1 MLYKIILM
9 IFIIINNI
17 YSQNQATIESFSPEG
32 EIRDIKQV
40 VVRFSESM
48 VPLSSPK
55 IKTDQFVITCPS
67 EGKARWLD
75 DKTYVYEFLKPLE
88 SGISCTFKVSDST
101 KSISGKQI
109 VGKKTFEF
117 TTGGPYI
124 IQSEP
129 SDGSKIEENQ
139 YFYIHSSAPINEE
152 TLLDN
157 LYFSI
162 DGYRDKV
169 YANLIKG
176 EEESLIL
183 KTLSPNKNIKNSYI
197 IKSKLNFPNG
207 KKVSLIFGKGIT
219 SKSGVPSSSD
229 QIINFETREPFNISY
244 YCNRENANS
253 GCIPLLDIY
262 LNFSSP
268 VDIQLARQVKL
279 SGGGKIFSPQQLKTD
294 PLEGT
299 VSSLT
304 FNAPFPENTNL
315 LIEVPED
322 FKDDTLRKL
331 PKNKKNVTKIYI
343 AKNPALAKFPAKF
356 GIMELEGDT
365 NLPLSIRNLEVGLRA
380 RSLTLSPNPV
390 SSLNIP
396 GKKMKISSDQILLYL
411 RKISSHDRE
420 KSIFENPKLT
430 FPFEIPQ
437 PLGTNVLQN
446 VAIPIKEPGFHVIEV
461 ESSILGNS
469 LLEKKGN
476 MYVPTTVLVT
486 GMAVHF
492 KKGKENSLV
501 WVTNLKSA
509 KPVKEANISVRDCKN
524 NLLISGKTDNEGLLS
539 LKLPDPINCSYSEYQ
554 NGYLI
559 IAEKENDLS
568 FVHSS
573 WDNGI
578 ELWRYN
584 LPGNNFYSDS
594 KQYLVHTILD
604 KVLYR
609 AGETV
614 NMKHIFRKQNISGFS
629 IPTPENNPKTITITH
644 IGTYQKYTYNLTW
657 NLGASEFNFAIP
669 KEAKLGTYQIT
680 LEKDSSNSYS
690 TGYFRVEEFRLPI
703 LKGNIV
709 LPDKKIVNNKEI
721 PITLSVD
728 FLSGGPASNLDVK
741 LKYYIGNNYINEI
754 IGNEELYFYS
764 KEIKEGKNQRQG
776 YNYYIYDNEDY
787 QEDSI
792 SSFEKINKINYKLNS
807 KGITNV
813 IIDNNYKQETL
824 FNYVFE
830 MEYRDPN
837 GEIQTISSSVPIY
850 PSYYTVGMRI
860 QSYNSESNLL
870 KTKMIVLDINNNPIP
885 NHKVLVEVFKKNV
898 YSNRKRIVGGFYTY
912 DDIEEINKIGKFCEG
927 KTDEKGILYCEFPPP
942 DKGSLIFQ
950 SVVQDPSGLKTF
962 AVEETYI
969 PDSNISYWTSYS
981 NTDRID
987 ILPNKKLYETGENA
1001 RIQIKSP
1008 FSKSTAL
1015 VTVEREGIL
1024 DKFIVELN
1032 NKDPYIEVPIKK
1044 NYAPNIFVSVLLV
1057 RGRVDSIKP
1066 TATIDLGRPSYK
1078 LGITNLNIGWNDHK
1092 IDVKVNSDKE
1102 IYKIREKAKIKV
1114 KLGLA
1119 NGSPLQESAE
1129 ITLVAIDEA
1138 INLLSP
1144 NTTWNILE
1152 SFMQTRKLE
1161 VSTST
1166 AQMQVIG
1173 RRHYGQKGVPQG
1185 GGGGGSEMT
1194 RELFNT
1200 LLLWKG
1206 TIIPDKNG
1214 EAEIVVP
1221 LNDSLTSFRIVAIA
1235 TSGAKLFGTASHI
1248 IKTSQDIMLL
1258 SGIPPEVREGDEIDL
1273 ELTIRNNTTKD
1284 DDIVIS
1290 GISDN
1295 NQISFPIKKIS
1306 IPNGSSEIVGWKIKI
1321 PENITTLQY
1330 EFLAKSSLGSDKIK
1344 VVQKVNKVLSVSVR
1358 QATLFQLEKEN
1369 IIPVQPPNTDNL
1381 SLGGLNVILK
1391 KSLME
1396 STSTI
1401 KEYMR
1406 KYPYTC
1412 VEQQISKAIILKDR
1426 ESWDKLMDKLPS
1438 YMDENGFVKYFPSM
1452 YYGSTTLTSY
1462 LLSISE
1468 ESKYPIPEST
1478 KKSLEN
1484 ALNKFVTGE
1493 VVQKGGLETADLTIR
1508 KLQSIEA
1515 LTKINLNY
1523 SSLILTLKLN
1533 LNILPTS
1540 SLIDLWSILDNSKS
1554 ITDKEDRIKQIENI
1568 LKSRLNY
1575 QGTKITFSTEK
1586 NDFLY
1591 WLMISG
1597 DLNSIRFL
1605 NLIIK
1610 KDKWKQDIGKI
1621 TKGVLQRQR
1630 NGIWDTT
1637 LANAWGVLTLE
1648 KFSREF
1654 EKDSLSG
1661 ETKVSYTE
1669 NYIHNWNSNSKGS
1682 EKLLK
1687 WDQNIQNVSINH
1699 SGNGKPWVTVESK
1712 SVVNPEELSNGYT
1725 IKKEYLDEKGNI
1737 LNSFK
1742 QGDIVK
1748 IRLKVKSD
1756 SDMTWVVI
1764 NDPIPAGSTILSGG
1778 LQDSESIRLSERLSN
1793 ISSTFEERTFTAYK
1807 LYYEYMSEGEYIIEY
1822 TIRLNQTGVFN
1833 SPETRIEAMYS
1844 PDMYGEFPNPIIR
1857 VFK

>member
-1 MLYKIILM
+1 MISKIIL
-9 IFIIINNI
+9 IFFILINNI
-17 YSQNQATIESFSPEG
+17 YSQNPVTIESFSPEG
-32 EIRDIKQV
+32 EVKEIKQV

-55 IKTDQFVITCPS
+55 VKTDQFIINCPF
-67 EGKARWLD
+67 EGKSRWLD

-88 SGISCTFKVSDST
+88 SGVSCSFKVSDST
-101 KSISGKQI
+101 KSLNGKQI
-109 VGKKTFEF
+109 TGKKVFEF
-117 TTGGPYI
+117 TTGGPFI

-129 SDGSKIEENQ
+129 GDGSKIEENQ

-152 TLLDN
+152 SLLDN

-169 YANLIKG
+169 YVNLIKG

-183 KTLSPNKNIKNSYI
+183 KTLSPNKIFKNSFI

-207 KKVSLIFGKGIT
+207 KKVSMVFGKGIT

-229 QIINFETREPFNISY
+229 QIINYETREPFNISY

-268 VDIQLARQVKL
+268 VDIQLARKIRL
-279 SGGGKIFSPQQLKTD
+279 SGGGKIFVPQQLKTD
-294 PLEGT
+294 PIEGA
-299 VSSLT
+299 VSSMT

-322 FKDDTLRKL
+322 FKDDTARRL
-331 PKNKKNVTKIYI
+331 PKNKKNTTKIFV

-356 GIMELEGDT
+356 GIMELDGDS

-390 SSLNIP
+390 SAINIP
-396 GKKMKISSDQILLYL
+396 GKRMKISSDQILLYL
-411 RKISSHDRE
+411 RKISTHERE

-430 FPFEIPQ
+430 FPFEVTQ
-437 PLGTNVLQN
+437 PLGTSVLQN
-446 VAIPIKEPGFHVIEV
+446 VAIPIKEPGFHVVEI

-492 KKGKENSLV
+492 KQGKENSLV
-501 WVTNLKSA
+501 WVTNLKTA

-524 NLLISGKTDNEGLLS
+524 NLVSSGKTDNNGLLS
-539 LKLPDPINCSYSEYQ
+539 LKLSDPINCSYSEYQ

-578 ELWRYN
+578 EIWRYN
-584 LPGNNFYSDS
+584 LPGNNYYSDS
-594 KQYLVHTILD
+594 KQYIVHTILD

-629 IPTPENNPKTITITH
+629 IPTPENNPKSIIITH
-644 IGTYQKYTYNLTW
+644 LGTNQKYTYNITW
-657 NLGASEFNFAIP
+657 NLGGSEFNFAIP

-680 LEKDSSNSYS
+680 LEKDSNNSYN

-709 LPDKKIVNNKEI
+709 VPSNKLINSKEI

-728 FLSGGPASNLDVK
+728 YLSGGPASNLDVK
-741 LKYYIGNNYINEI
+741 LKYFKGNNDINDI
-754 IGNEELYFYS
+754 IGNEDLYFYS

-787 QEDSI
+787 QEESN
-792 SSFEKINKINYKLNS
+792 SYNEKINKISYKLNS
-807 KGITNV
+807 KGTTNIV
-813 IIDNNYKQETL
+813 IDNNFKQETL
-824 FNYVFE
+824 FNYVLE

-837 GEIQTISSSVPIY
+837 GEIQTVSSSVPVY
-850 PSYYTVGMRI
+850 PSNYTIGMRV
-860 QSYNSESNLL
+860 QSYNPESNLL
-870 KTKMIVLDINNNPIP
+870 KTKMVVLDVNNNPIS

-898 YSNRKRIVGGFYTY
+898 YSSRKRIVGGFYSY
-912 DDIEEINKIGKFCEG
+912 DDIEEISKIGKFCEG
-927 KTDEKGILYCEFPPP
+927 KTDEKGILYCEFAPPE
-942 DKGSLIFQ
+942 KGSLIFQ
-950 SVVQDPSGLKTF
+950 SVVQDISGLKTF

-969 PDSNISYWTSYS
+969 PDSEASYWTSYS

-987 ILPNKKLYETGENA
+987 LLPNKKLYETGENA

-1032 NKDPYIEVPIKK
+1032 NKDPYIDVPIKK
-1044 NYAPNIFVSVLLV
+1044 NYAPNIFLSVLLV

-1066 TATIDLGRPSYK
+1066 NATIDLGRPSYK
-1078 LGITNLNIGWNDHK
+1078 LGITNLNIGWNEHK

-1102 IYKIREKAKIKV
+1102 VYKIREKAKIKV

-1119 NGSPLQESAE
+1119 NGSPLQEPAE

-1152 SFMQTRKLE
+1152 TFMQTRKLE
-1161 VSTST
+1161 VTTST

-1173 RRHYGQKGVPQG
+1173 RRHFGQKGVPQG
-1185 GGGGGSEMT
+1185 GGGGGPEIT

-1206 TIIPDKNG
+1206 TIIPDKSG

-1235 TSGAKLFGTASHI
+1235 TSGAKLFGTASHL

-1258 SGIPPEVREGDEIDL
+1258 SGLPPEVREGDELDL
-1273 ELTIRNNTTKD
+1273 ELTVRNNTNKD
-1284 DDIVIS
+1284 DNIVIS

-1295 NQISFPIKKIS
+1295 NKLLFPDKKIM
-1306 IPNGSSEIVGWKIKI
+1306 IPKGSSEVISWKIKI
-1321 PENITTLQY
+1321 PENISSVQY
-1330 EFLAKSSLGSDKIK
+1330 DFSAKSSLSSDKIK
-1344 VVQKVNKVLSVSVR
+1344 VSQKVNKVLSVSVR
-1358 QATLFQLEKEN
+1358 QATLFQLDKEN
-1369 IIPVQPPNTDNL
+1369 IIPVQPPNLDNL

-1396 STSTI
+1396 STSSI
-1401 KEYMR
+1401 IDYMK

-1468 ESKYPIPEST
+1468 ESKYPIPENT
-1478 KKSLEN
+1478 KKELEN
-1484 ALNKFVTGE
+1484 ALNKFVTGA
-1493 VVQKGGLETADLTIR
+1493 VLQKGGLETADLNIR
-1508 KLQSIEA
+1508 KLQSLEA
-1515 LTKINLNY
+1515 LIKINPNY

-1533 LNILPTS
+1533 INLLPTS
-1540 SLIDLWSILDNSKS
+1540 SLIDLWSILDNSKGIS
-1554 ITDKEDRIKQIENI
+1554 DKEDRIKQIENI

-1586 NDFLY
+1586 NDSLY

-1597 DLNSIRFL
+1597 DLNSIKLL
-1605 NLIIK
+1605 NLVMK

-1621 TKGVLQRQR
+1621 SKGVIQRQR

-1637 LANAWGVLTLE
+1637 LANAWGIITLE
-1648 KFSREF
+1648 KFTKEF
-1654 EKDSLSG
+1654 EKESLTG
-1661 ETKVSYTE
+1661 DTKVSYSE

-1687 WDQNIQNVSINH
+1687 WDQNIQNISLNH
-1699 SGNGKPWVTVESK
+1699 SGNGKPWITVESK
-1712 SVVNPEELSNGYT
+1712 SIVKPEEISNGYT
-1725 IKKEYLDEKGNI
+1725 IKKEYLDENGNI
-1737 LNSFK
+1737 LKTFK

-1756 SDMTWVVI
+1756 TDMTWVVI

-1778 LQDSESIRLSERLSN
+1778 LQDSESNRLSERGST
-1793 ISSTFEERTFTAYK
+1793 IYSTFEERSFSTYR
-1807 LYYEYMSEGEYIIEY
+1807 LYYEYMSEGEYLIEY
-1822 TIRLNQTGVFN
+1822 TIRLNQSGVFN
-1833 SPETRIEAMYS
+1833 SPQTRIEAMYS

-1857 VFK
+1857 VVK